1 MSVFSELPW
10 DIPVPEIFGDLP
22 PLQTKRLLLRR
33 MGLGDAEDLF
43 SYASDPEVT
52 RYVVWETHCSLADS
66 LAFLACTEEQYRKKE
81 VSPWGMVLRESGRL
95 IGAIGFIDWLPPH
108 ARAEIG
114 YALGRQW
121 WGRGLMS
128 EAARAALRFGF
139 ERMQL
144 NRIQARCYLANTAS
158 ARVMEKVGMT
168 FEGIIR
174 EQLYEK
180 GAFRDLKLYSILRRE
195 FFSSHESAI
204 LSVQGASSHG

>member
-1 MSVFSELPW
+1 MSVSSELPW
-10 DIPVPEIFGDLP
+10 DIPVEEIFGDLP
-22 PLQTKRLLLRR
+22 PLQTERLLLRR
-33 MGLGDAEDLF
+33 MGAGDAEDLF

-66 LAFLACTEEQYRKKE
+66 LAFLQYTEEQYRKKE
-81 VSPWGMVLRESGRL
+81 VSSWGMVLRESGRL
-95 IGAIGFIDWLPPH
+95 IGTVGFVNWLPPH

-114 YALGRQW
+114 FVLGRRW

-128 EAARAALRFGF
+128 EAVRAVLRFGF
-139 ERMQL
+139 ERMRL

-168 FEGIIR
+168 FEGIVR

-195 FFSSHESAI
+195 FISDNE
-204 LSVQGASSHG
+204 

>member
-1 MSVFSELPW
+1 MSVSSELPW
-10 DIPVPEIFGDLP
+10 DIPLLEIFGDLP
-22 PLQTKRLLLRR
+22 PLQTERLLLRR
-33 MGLGDAEDLF
+33 MGVGDAEDLF

-66 LAFLACTEEQYRKKE
+66 LAFLQYTEEQYRKKE
-81 VSPWGMVLRESGRL
+81 VSSWGMVLRESGRL
-95 IGAIGFIDWLPPH
+95 IGTVGFVDWLPPH

-114 YALGRQW
+114 FALGRRW

-128 EAARAALRFGF
+128 EAVREVLRFGF

-144 NRIQARCYLANTAS
+144 NRIQARCYLANHAS

-195 FFSSHESAI
+195 FFPGDESTI
-204 LSVQGASSHG
+204 LS